1 MAAFSNQLEQRSVI
15 QNPAPNVPFSV
26 EDPAMVWVVKSGWL
40 DLFLV
45 PLKDGKAEGARR
57 HVLRITAG
65 QAVFGVGS
73 HLDHLALIA
82 ASAPNTS
89 LLCLSRRQVREML
102 MAGDEEFPVTLLEDW
117 ISALA
122 AALSEGLALGPLVT
136 VSPGETVTIP
146 EQPKV
151 IVPRQGIVWVK
162 HRKGQSQFLGEADM
176 PSLNGTRFFPVARH
190 GWLQAVPESEID
202 SIDSRT
208 CLQEDTEWQGLHEF
222 HALAMRCLAARLK
235 KEEEKEQARLQARAA
250 ADGARLHSS
259 LLRLTTPIRKFREI
273 TESEGASR
281 NTLLLA
287 FEAVARRLD
296 LKIKA
301 PVELLHGGKV
311 GDPVA
316 AIARTSNVRVRS
328 VALKGEWW
336 KEDNGPLLA
345 FEESDNRPVALLP
358 RSTGRYD
365 VYDPTDS
372 RTSPVNQEVAARLKP
387 FAYVVYRP
395 FPHKSLNAWDL
406 LKFGLRGCT
415 REIAVI
421 AIMGVAAG
429 IMAIVLPYATG
440 IIFDTLI
447 PGAARSQLSEI
458 VVFLFMIAV
467 VAAMFTFARGFAA
480 LRLEGKLDAA
490 IQAAVWDRLLSLPV
504 SFFRGYSSGDLA
516 QRSLGITVIRQ
527 TLTGST
533 LNAVLSGIFS
543 VFSFLLLFYYSWQ
556 LALFASLLVLCAL
569 AASIVCGVIQVRR
582 QREISALN
590 GKISG
595 MLLQFIT
602 GIAKFRVSGTEG
614 RAFAAWARQ
623 FSRKKQFSTKAT
635 RSANALTIFNA
646 VFPLFCNAAIFY
658 CFYLVLQPPTR
669 GIDLTTGEFLAFL
682 AAFTQFMAAAL
693 LLSSAIV
700 SALSVV
706 PVYERARPIFR
717 SLPEVTETKADPGKL
732 TGSIEI
738 SNVTFRYKPDTP
750 AVLRDLSLKIQP
762 GQFVAF
768 VGSSGSGKSTL
779 FRLLLGFEAP
789 ESGGVFYDGH
799 DLSGLD
805 IQAVRQQIGVVLQS
819 SRPING
825 SIFAN
830 IVGSAPLSI
839 EDAWEAARLAG
850 IEEDIRRMPM
860 GMHTHLGDG
869 GGSISGGQRQRL
881 MIARAIVRRPRI
893 LLFDEATS
901 ALDNHTQG
909 IVSRS
914 LESLQATRVV
924 IAHRLSTIVKA
935 DWIFVMDRGTLSQS
949 GAYEQLLAQPGPFR
963 DLAKRQMT

>member
-1 MAAFSNQLEQRSVI
+1 VAAFSNQLEQRSVI
-15 QNPAPNVPFSV
+15 QSPAPNVPFSV
-26 EDPAMVWVVKSGWL
+26 EDPGTVWVVRSGWL

-45 PLKDGKAEGARR
+45 PLKGDRAEGART
-57 HVLRITAG
+57 HVLRVIAG

-73 HLDHLALIA
+73 HFDHQALIA
-82 ASAPNTS
+82 AAAPETR
-89 LLCLSRRQVREML
+89 LLRLSQRQVRDML
-102 MAGDEEFPVTLLEDW
+102 MAGDEDFPLDLLEGW

-122 AALSEGLALGPLVT
+122 AALSEGLALGPLVAL
-136 VSPGETVTIP
+136 SPGETITIP
-146 EQPKV
+146 EQPRV

-162 HRKGQSQFLGEADM
+162 HRKGQSQFLGEAEM

-208 CLQEDTEWQGLHEF
+208 CVEQDAEWQGLHEF
-222 HALAMRCLAARLK
+222 HALAMRSLATRLK
-235 KEEEKEQARLQARAA
+235 KEEDKEQARLQARAT
-250 ADGARLHSS
+250 ADGARLHAS

-273 TESEGASR
+273 TDSEGASR
-281 NTLLLA
+281 DALLLA
-287 FEAVARRLD
+287 FETVAKRLD

-301 PVELLHGGKV
+301 PAELLRGAKV

-316 AIARTSNVRVRS
+316 AIARASGVRVRN

-358 RSTGRYD
+358 RSSGSYD
-365 VYDPTDS
+365 LYDPADG
-372 RTSPVNQEVAARLKP
+372 RTSPVNPEVAARLKP
-387 FAYVVYRP
+387 FAYVMYRP
-395 FPHKSLNAWDL
+395 FAHKSLTAWDL

-447 PGAARSQLSEI
+447 PGAARTQLSEI

-467 VAAMFTFARGFAA
+467 VAAMFTFTRGFAA

-490 IQAAVWDRLLSLPV
+490 IQAAAWDRLLSLPV

-516 QRSLGITVIRQ
+516 QRSLGITAIRQ

-556 LALFASLLVLCAL
+556 LALFATLLVLCAL
-569 AASIVCGVIQVRR
+569 TASIICGVIQVRR
-582 QREISALN
+582 QREISALS

-614 RAFAAWARQ
+614 RAFAAWARE
-623 FSRKKQFSTKAT
+623 FSRKKQISTTAT
-635 RSANALTIFNA
+635 KVSNALTIFNA

-658 CFYLVLQPPTR
+658 CFYLILQPPTH
-669 GIDLTTGEFLAFL
+669 IDLSTGEFLAFL

-706 PVYERARPIFR
+706 PIYERAKPIFQT
-717 SLPEVTETKADPGKL
+717 LPEVTETKADPGKL
-732 TGSIEI
+732 TGGIEI
-738 SNVTFRYKPDTP
+738 SNVTFRYKPNTP
-750 AVLRDLSLKIQP
+750 AVLRDLSLKIHP

-779 FRLLLGFEAP
+779 LRLLLGFEAP
-789 ESGGVFYDGH
+789 ESGGIFYDGH

-825 SIFAN
+825 SIFNN
-830 IVGSAPLSI
+830 IVGSAPLSV

-901 ALDNHTQG
+901 ALDNHTQA

-914 LESLQATRVV
+914 LESLQATRIV

-963 DLAKRQMT
+963 DLAQRQMT